1 MVHPGTFNLKPL
13 TCCVEK
19 RENSYFYVNSQIL
32 HWSAHLS
39 RTDVRAP
46 TDLGGPPTD
55 WQGCAACRLKLL
67 EWGNSGFPVS
77 TQMVFQ
83 PPGLFIEGHSVSHSP
98 FGFSVSSG
106 HGSVHLMWL
115 TFITLSNLPGI
126 ILPKEAQPWTLLSS
140 TGSLGP
146 CRKLRLRS
154 LLWVFCKRGG
164 FFSKLPLK
172 SLLLIH
178 SSCIYREFPCGRT
191 YYILNVA

>member
-1 MVHPGTFNLKPL
+1 MG
-13 TCCVEK
+13 
-19 RENSYFYVNSQIL
+19 
-32 HWSAHLS
+32 
-39 RTDVRAP
+39 
-46 TDLGGPPTD
+46 LGGPPTD
-55 WQGCAACRLKLL
+55 WQGYATCCLKIL

-83 PPGLFIEGHSVSHSP
+83 PPSLFVEVHSVSHSRV
-98 FGFSVSSG
+98 GISVSWP
-106 HGSVHLMWL
+106 WL
-115 TFITLSNLPGI
+115 SMLHVAHTFLTLSNLPGI
-126 ILPKEAQPWTLLSS
+126 ILPNEAQPWTLLSS

-154 LLWVFCKRGG
+154 LLRVFGKRGG

-191 YYILNVA
+191 YYILNIA